1 MDLMFRGHNDIS
13 GGLSGTSG
21 VGNLGT
27 TFQTNYMKNYSQIN

>member
-13 GGLSGTSG
+13 GGLSGASG

-27 TFQTNYMKNYSQIN
+27 TFQTNYMKNYN